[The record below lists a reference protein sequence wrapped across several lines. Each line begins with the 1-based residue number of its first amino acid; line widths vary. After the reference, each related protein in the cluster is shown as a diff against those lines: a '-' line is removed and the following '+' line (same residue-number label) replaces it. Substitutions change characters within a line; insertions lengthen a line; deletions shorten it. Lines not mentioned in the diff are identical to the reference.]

1 MKKTNGE
8 NGITLIALVVT
19 IVVLLIL
26 AGITITYVM
35 ADGGIFDS
43 AKTAASS
50 TIKSQILDYAGQI
63 QATYMTQNAVKTAT
77 GIEPTSGL
85 KVANLVDDDISLA
98 DVKLFFPSGYEPQEN
113 GLSLTGTSSTGTVG
127 GTVTVKYNNK
137 YYTVTFEAGVPTV
150 TKVSDT
156 APAGA

>member
-43 AKTAASS
+43 AKQAATQ
-50 TIKSQILDYAGQI
+50 TINSQVLDYAGQI
-63 QATYMTQNAVKTAT
+63 QATYMTQNAVKSAT
-77 GIEPTSGL
+77 GIEPTSGP
-85 KVANLVDDDISLA
+85 KVANLVDGTISLA
-98 DVKLFFPSGYEPQEN
+98 DVTLFFPSGYEPQET
-113 GLSLTGTSSTGTVG
+113 GLTLAGTSSTGTIA
-127 GTVTVKYNNK
+127 GTVTVKYSNK

-150 TKVSDT
+150 TGVSDT
-156 APAGA
+156 APSA